1 MVFDTILFD
10 LDDTLH
16 DRNKSLCK
24 FVDLFKLKYSHAFNY
39 DSNLIMKD
47 IFFEIDWQG
56 YRPREEMFKDLLGR
70 ISWKYKPN
78 LEELINFWNEEFPKC
93 AEPMANAYKV
103 LDFFMNKNIKMGI
116 VTNGHSDFQNTKI
129 NKLNLR
135 KYMKTIIIS
144 EEVNIRKPNPEIFHL
159 ALSRINSNSE
169 TTLFVGD
176 NPLWDIKGAI
186 DAGLISVWLSNGQVW
201 DAQHYMPRY
210 IINNISELMNIS
222 SKPDD
227 MMTR

>member
-1 MVFDTILFD
+1 MIFDTILFD
-10 LDDTLH
+10 LDDTIH

-24 FVDLFKLKYSHAFNY
+24 FVDFFKLKYSNALNY
-39 DSNLIMKD
+39 DSKLIMKD
-47 IFFEIDWQG
+47 IFFEIDCQG
-56 YRPREEMFKDLLGR
+56 YRLREEMFKDLQSR
-70 ISWKYKPN
+70 VSWKYKPN
-78 LEELINFWNEEFPKC
+78 LKELIDFWNEEFPKC
-93 AEPMANAYKV
+93 AEPMANVYKV

-129 NKLNLR
+129 DKLNLR

-144 EEVNIRKPNPEIFHL
+144 EEVNIRKPHPEIFHL
-159 ALSRINSNSE
+159 ALSRINSNRE

-201 DAQHYMPRY
+201 DTKDYIPRY

-222 SKPDD
+222 
-227 MMTR
+227 